1 MKTPA
6 FKFFVLAIAT
16 FTFISC
22 SSDSSDDGIFDEN
35 IVIEEEIIE
44 EQVKST
50 YEYSAIESEILELVN
65 KHRKSIGI
73 PELIALDFVSEVAAD
88 HTKYMIEVG
97 KISHDN
103 FSERSKKLIENAEA
117 KSVGEN
123 VAYGYT
129 TAETAV
135 NGWLNSDGHR
145 GIIEDAKF
153 THFGIST
160 DTNNVG
166 RNFYTQIFITK

>member
-22 SSDSSDDGIFDEN
+22 SSDGSDDGIFDEN
-35 IVIEEEIIE
+35 IVVEEEIIE
-44 EQVKST
+44 EEVKST
-50 YEYSAIESEILELVN
+50 YEYSDIESKILVLVN
-65 KHRKSIGI
+65 KHRESIGV
-73 PELIALDFVSEVAAD
+73 PTLTALDIVSEVADD

-103 FSERSKKLIENAEA
+103 FSERSKTLIENAEA

-129 TAETAV
+129 TAESAV

-145 GIIEDAKF
+145 SIIEDAKF

-160 DTNNVG
+160 DSNNVG